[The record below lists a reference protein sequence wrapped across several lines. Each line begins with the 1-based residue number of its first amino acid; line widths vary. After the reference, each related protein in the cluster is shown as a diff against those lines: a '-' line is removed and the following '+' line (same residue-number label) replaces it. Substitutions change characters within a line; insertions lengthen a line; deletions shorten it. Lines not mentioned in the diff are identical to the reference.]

1 LNALGVPTT
10 RYYSNGTQQAGQA
23 WRPCAITGIIANP
36 TYRGVNVLESRYGAI
51 EREVPALVEAALWEQ
66 ANAQLT
72 RNRRLPKGNATRTYL
87 LRGLITCGLCGSAYL
102 GQTIARPNRP
112 SDVYYRCGAR
122 AITHHPAT
130 QERCRSRAVSAAQL
144 GEIVWEDCR
153 TFIHNPGEA
162 LAVARRQI
170 HDRMSQVTRMD
181 QERAQ
186 YMHALTE
193 KTQERDRIMTLFRR
207 GRSRLEDVEAQL
219 DDIAR
224 EETELR
230 QQLAA
235 MDAQKAIAEAYEAH
249 MTGASLMLHQL
260 QDRLADID
268 RTNDVAKKRE
278 IIELLVQGIRI
289 DGKGARGWEATI
301 TY

>member
-1 LNALGVPTT
+1 MTTPSLPDAIDRLAHLLSATRGIARALDPDPVMSEQD
-10 RYYSNGTQQAGQA
+10 R
-23 WRPCAITGIIANP
+23 
-36 TYRGVNVLESRYGAI
+36 VNLYFLTMLHA
-51 EREVPALVEAALWEQ
+51 
-66 ANAQLT
+66 AQL
-72 RNRRLPKGNATRTYL
+72 
-87 LRGLITCGLCGSAYL
+87 
-102 GQTIARPNRP
+102 
-112 SDVYYRCGAR
+112 
-122 AITHHPAT
+122 
-130 QERCRSRAVSAAQL
+130 ERCRSRAVSAAQL
-144 GEIVWEDCR
+144 EAIVWEDCR

-162 LAVARRQI
+162 LAEARHQL
-170 HDRMSQVTRMD
+170 HDRMSQVTRMN

-230 QQLAA
+230 SQLAA

-249 MTGASLMLHQL
+249 MMGASLLLHQL
-260 QDRLADID
+260 QDRLADIE

-278 IIELLVQGIRI
+278 IMELLVQGIRI
-289 DGKGARGWEATI
+289 DRKGARGWEATVV
-301 TY
+301 YYFRPERVANSSVR